1 MGYEGN
7 MPATNKRDAS
17 CVYIKQKEF
26 FHTRQMLLVRV
37 AFVFFGIN
45 LAGRFAY
52 MEIL

>member
-26 FHTRQMLLVRV
+26 FHTRQNAARESSILYFYKFR
-37 AFVFFGIN
+37 FFS
-45 LAGRFAY
+45 A
-52 MEIL
+52 